1 MSAQPSSPS
10 PRSRGEGRGEG
21 PLTAGTLIAEGT
33 RTLAAAQIDSPA
45 REARLLLA
53 GLTATDAATLFAY
66 PERPVS
72 CAQAA
77 AFHAAIARRTA
88 REPLSRILGIREFW
102 SLPFRLGPATLD
114 PRPDSETVVEAALDL
129 LSARTVQWRAAPWRL
144 VDFGT
149 GTGCL
154 LLALLSE
161 LPAAMGIGV
170 DLSPDAIAV
179 ATANAEA
186 LGLAGRASFSV
197 GSWGAGLTGP
207 VDLVVANPP
216 YIPDADIAMLDPEVR
231 CFDPALALEGG
242 TDGLASYRALAPDL
256 VRLLVQGG
264 HAVLE
269 VGQGQ
274 KNEVCTI
281 LVNAGLLNP
290 RPRADLSGVDR
301 VVIAQKP

>member
-1 MSAQPSSPS
+1 MSAQPLSPS
-10 PRSRGEGRGEG
+10 LQSRKEGRGEG
-21 PLTAGTLIAEGT
+21 LLAAGTLIAEGT
-33 RTLAAAQIDSPA
+33 ALLTAARIDSPA

-53 GLTATDAATLFAY
+53 SITATEAATLFAY
-66 PERPVS
+66 PERPIS
-72 CAQAA
+72 AAQAT
-77 AFHAAIARRTA
+77 AFHAAILRRA
-88 REPLSRILGIREFW
+88 AQEPISRILGVREFW

-129 LSARTVQWRAAPWRL
+129 LVDRTEQWRAAPWRL

-161 LPAAMGIGV
+161 LQAATGIGV
-170 DLSPDAIAV
+170 DLSPDAVAV

-186 LGLAGRASFSV
+186 LGLAGRASFTV
-197 GSWGAGLTGP
+197 GSWGAGLAGP

-231 CFDPALALEGG
+231 CFDPALALKGG
-242 TDGLASYRALAPDL
+242 PDGLASYRALAPDL
-256 VRLLVQGG
+256 VRLLAQGG

-281 LVNAGLLNP
+281 IVNAGLLNP
-290 RPRADLSGVDR
+290 RARADLSGVDR